1 MSLPSLETRHGIFSR
16 MAYAAIG
23 LFINGFGVYLT
34 IQADIGSGPWD
45 VLNLGLS
52 GTFGILYGT
61 ASIAVSLSVLLID
74 ILLREPIG
82 IAMLIDTVV
91 VGKSVDFFRWL
102 DVIPSPKTLLGGVLM
117 TLIGLVIIGATQGMY
132 MGAAL
137 GCGPRD
143 TLMVGLT
150 KHFKKIPIGVI
161 GIIIQGL
168 VTVIGWNLGGK
179 VGIGTVMVAFLAGPI
194 MQLCFKAEHFD
205 ATGIVHQNILTTFR
219 IFIIRHKAHK
229 KSTVKTH

>member
-1 MSLPSLETRHGIFSR
+1 MSLPPLETRRGILLR
-16 MAYAAIG
+16 MVYAAIG

-45 VLNLGLS
+45 VLNLGLA

-91 VGKSVDFFRWL
+91 VGKSVDLFRWL
-102 DVIPSPKTLLGGVLM
+102 DLIPSPKTVWGGALM
-117 TLIGLVIIGATQGMY
+117 TLIGLVIMGATQGMY

-150 KHFKKIPIGVI
+150 KRFKKIPIGII
-161 GIIIQGL
+161 GIFIQGL

-194 MQLCFKAEHFD
+194 MQLCFKVEHFD
-205 ATGIVHQNILTTFR
+205 ATGIAHQNILKTVRVFAGRQQKQVAR
-219 IFIIRHKAHK
+219 ISK
-229 KSTVKTH
+229 